1 MSDAWLEIADE
12 NINVEEIMEKIRQ
25 RLAQQ
30 GKGSTTINPVEVADA
45 LRQEIIGD
53 PENPLIANRIPIRPQ
68 DCDIA
73 PRNYKIEWRIPVIGH
88 VHAFVRRIID
98 NEIRMFLFPSL
109 DKQMRYNRRALWV
122 MRSLAEE
129 NIRLRN
135 DLETLQEEVSKLK
148 K

>member
-1 MSDAWLEIADE
+1 MNDAWLEIADE
-12 NINVEEIMEKIRQ
+12 NINVEEIMEQIRQ

-30 GKGSTTINPVEVADA
+30 GKAPTATNPVEIADA

-53 PENPLIANRIPIRPQ
+53 MDNPLIANRIPIRPK

-73 PRNYKIEWRIPVIGH
+73 PRNYKIEWRIPIIGH
-88 VHAFVRRIID
+88 IHAFVRRIID

-109 DKQMRYNRRALWV
+109 DKQIRYNRRALWV

-129 NIRLRN
+129 NIRL
-135 DLETLQEEVSKLK
+135 QEEIDALRKEGNSSQ
-148 K
+148 